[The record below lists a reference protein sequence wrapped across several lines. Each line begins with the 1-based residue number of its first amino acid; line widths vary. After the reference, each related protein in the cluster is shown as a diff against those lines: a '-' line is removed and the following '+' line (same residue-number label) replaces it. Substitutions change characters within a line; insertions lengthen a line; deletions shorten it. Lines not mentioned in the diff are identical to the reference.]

1 MKPILAAESIGKSFG
16 RNRVLSSAGLWASP
30 GSVAVLLG
38 RNGSGKTTL
47 IKIAAGWLR
56 PDFGV
61 VIFRER
67 RFTRPRLSTLAR
79 LGLFYLPDR
88 DLLVP
93 TVSLR
98 RHLEAVRHRFP
109 EARVEDAAS
118 RLALRD
124 LLDRKLGT
132 LSGGERRR
140 AELAVAFA
148 RSPHCLLADEP
159 FRELMPTEAR
169 WIARALRWLA
179 DDGCAVVVA
188 GQEADTL
195 LELAD
200 VVIWQT
206 AGTTHHLGPPQEAQ
220 RHPQF
225 RREYLGLAW
234 LSARVR
240 AERPRP

>member
-1 MKPILAAESIGKSFG
+1 M
-16 RNRVLSSAGLWASP
+16 
-30 GSVAVLLG
+30 LLG

-61 VIFRER
+61 VIFGDR
-67 RFTRPRLSTLAR
+67 RFTRPRLSTLAG

-93 TVSLR
+93 TVTLR
-98 RHLEAVRHRFP
+98 RHLEAVRQNIP
-109 EARVEDAAS
+109 EAKVEEGAE
-118 RLALRD
+118 RLAVQAF
-124 LLDRKLGT
+124 LDRKPT
-132 LSGGERRR
+132 ALSGGERRR
-140 AELAVAFA
+140 AELAVALA
-148 RSPHCLLADEP
+148 RKPLCLLADEP
-159 FRELMPTEAR
+159 FRELMPMEAR
-169 WIARALRWLA
+169 SIADALRWLA

-206 AGTTHHLGPPQEAQ
+206 AGTTHHLGSPQEAR
-220 RHPQF
+220 RHPGFQ
-225 RREYLGLAW
+225 REYLG
-234 LSARVR
+234 ARLGTG
-240 AERPRP
+240 PRRS

>member
-16 RNRVLSSAGLWASP
+16 GSRVLYSAGLWARP
-30 GSVAVLLG
+30 GSITVLLG

-93 TVSLR
+93 TVTLRKHLAAVR
-98 RHLEAVRHRFP
+98 RHFP
-109 EARVEDAAS
+109 RARVEGGAEN
-118 RLALRD
+118 RLAVED
-124 LLDRKLGT
+124 LLDRKPGT

-140 AELAVAFA
+140 AELAVVFA
-148 RSPHCLLADEP
+148 RRPDCLLADEP
-159 FRELMPTEAR
+159 FRELMPMETR
-169 WIARALRWLA
+169 SVSQALRWLA
-179 DDGCAVVVA
+179 DEGCAVVVA
-188 GQEADTL
+188 GQEAETL

-206 AGTTHHLGPPQEAQ
+206 AGTTHHLGPPQEAL
-220 RHPQF
+220 RHAEFQ
-225 RREYLGLAW
+225 REYMGLQRGVGP
-234 LSARVR
+234 SAS
-240 AERPRP
+240 

>member
-16 RNRVLSSAGLWASP
+16 RTRVLASAGLWASP
-30 GSVAVLLG
+30 GSITALLG

-61 VIFRER
+61 VIFGDR

-93 TVSLR
+93 NHTLR
-98 RHLEAVRHRFP
+98 RHLEAVKRRFAA
-109 EARVEDAAS
+109 ARVEEGVD
-118 RLALRD
+118 RLAVQPF
-124 LLDRKLGT
+124 LDRKPAS

-140 AELAVAFA
+140 AELAVALA
-148 RSPHCLLADEP
+148 RTPLCLLADEP
-159 FRELMPTEAR
+159 FRELMPTETR
-169 WIARALRWLA
+169 SIADALRWLA

-188 GQEADTL
+188 GQEAETL

-206 AGTTHHLGPPQEAQ
+206 AGTTYYLGAPQEARRHPRFQ
-220 RHPQF
+220 RH
-225 RREYLGLAW
+225 YLG
-234 LSARVR
+234 
-240 AERPRP
+240 PRLGGGSTLH

>member
-16 RNRVLSSAGLWASP
+16 RNRVLASAGLWAEP
-30 GSVAVLLG
+30 GTITVLLG

-47 IKIAAGWLR
+47 IKIAAGWMR

-61 VIFRER
+61 VIFGDR

-93 TVSLR
+93 THTLR
-98 RHLEAVRHRFP
+98 RHFEAVRHHFP
-109 EARVEDAAS
+109 GASVEEAAE
-118 RLALRD
+118 RLAVQPF
-124 LLDRKLGT
+124 LDRKPAS

-140 AELAVAFA
+140 AELAVALA
-148 RSPHCLLADEP
+148 RKPLCLLADEP

-169 WIARALRWLA
+169 SIAAALRRLA

-188 GQEADTL
+188 GQEAETL
-195 LELAD
+195 LGLAD

-206 AGTTHHLGPPQEAQ
+206 AGTAHHLGPPDEAR
-220 RHPQF
+220 RHPVFQ
-225 RREYLGLAW
+225 REYLG
-234 LSARVR
+234 
-240 AERPRP
+240 PRLGASPRTEA